1 MKNSI
6 VIPSC
11 DHRGCNRAAT
21 HIMVNHG
28 RWCRGHIPPEF
39 FRYKRIAAGEEREI
53 DPIGP
58 LPADQRKP
66 KQERLF

>member
-1 MKNSI
+1 MQPAI
-6 VIPSC
+6 VMPC
-11 DHRGCNRAAT
+11 DRKGCKRAGT

-28 RWCRGHIPPEF
+28 RWCREHIPPEF

-53 DPIGP
+53 DPIGA

>member
-1 MKNSI
+1 MKNR
-6 VIPSC
+6 VVVKRC
-11 DHRGCNRAAT
+11 DQRGCDRAGSHIIVNR
-21 HIMVNHG
+21 G
-28 RWCRGHIPPEF
+28 RWCHAHIPPDF

-53 DPIGP
+53 DPIGE